1 MSSIDKLTR
10 VGANDLSGG
19 DLLAIFS
26 GALGN
31 DAAVA
36 LNAFVTWIQSQLTSG
51 DKPLVQ
57 YAAPNATGFSVS
69 IAPATTGGDVWLL
82 LTPAAGYAAGTIVLP
97 ALPVDGQTVEVTCTQ
112 AVTALT
118 IGGNGAAAV
127 YGAPT
132 TLAANAVFRLR
143 FASVTNSWYL
153 IP

>member
-10 VGANDLSGG
+10 VKSTDLSGG
-19 DLLAIFS
+19 DFLAIFNS
-26 GALGN
+26 ALGS

-36 LNAFVTWIQSQLTSG
+36 LNAFVTWIQSQLTTG
-51 DKPLVQ
+51 DKPAAQ
-57 YAAPNATGFSVS
+57 FSAPNATGFSVAV
-69 IAPATTGGDVWLL
+69 APITSGADTWLL

-97 ALPVDGQTVEVTCTQ
+97 ALPVDSQVVEVTCTQ

-118 IGGNGAAAV
+118 VNGNGATAV

-143 FASVTNSWYL
+143 FSAVTTSWYL

>member
-10 VGANDLSGG
+10 LKSSDLSGG
-19 DLLAIFS
+19 DFLALFS
-26 GALGN
+26 SALGN

-36 LNAFVTWIQSQLTSG
+36 LSSFVSWVQSQLTSG
-51 DKPLVQ
+51 DKPPVQ
-57 YAAPNATGFSVS
+57 FAAPNATGFSVS
-69 IAPATTGGDVWLL
+69 VAPITSGADVWLL

-97 ALPVDGQTVEVTCTQ
+97 ALPVDSQVVEVTCTQ

-118 IGGNGAAAV
+118 VNGNGATAV

-143 FASVTNSWYL
+143 FSSVTTSWYL